1 MNTVLQL
8 LDAVAGAGARTDGQ
22 LLDSFARR
30 RDQGAFA
37 ELVHRHGA
45 MVLGV
50 CRRVLGN
57 AADADDAFQAVF
69 LVLARKAAAVRDRER
84 LGPWLHGVAFNA
96 ARRLKRAN
104 LRRTARER
112 GRAGQLEQTAAA
124 ADESAELHA
133 VLDEE
138 LARLPDRYRSVLVL
152 CDLEGRTRKE
162 AAHALGCPEGTV
174 GGRLARARELLA
186 ARLGARGV
194 CPALGA
200 LAGALVPVGAGAVA
214 PALVAALVRA
224 VGVDELA
231 RDAARGPI
239 SSHVSE
245 LAEGVVSSMFAIK
258 LQKVTAVVLCCG
270 LALACAAGGVRLA
283 NAQPEPEFT
292 PVPLLTEDPALQRL
306 REEEA
311 RRQAELE
318 ERARGQA
325 LEEAVPRRAAIVPLR
340 KLDSG
345 EVAPVLA
352 KFFDPGRVTIAALP
366 GDKSLLVYADEKTH
380 AKIRELLLQMGEP
393 APRNVTAL
401 RLNKTADL
409 ADTVKT
415 LTAAFGAERAVFVPV
430 PVGQVLLVY
439 ASESDTQTVKKLLA
453 KVLLPEPA
461 WAEPAWAAQVVFKTV
476 TLKNLL
482 PEDAGAVVRAQFGGV
497 SMFALPPNPQLILYG
512 PADVVE
518 AALKVVTALDE
529 GGTAK
534 TFEMQFQK
542 AAWSDVLDWYAKV
555 SGLVMITTA
564 KPTGTFTFAA
574 PKPGQRYT
582 LADVTDII
590 NETLMQQK
598 LLLVPRHMTFFIQPS
613 GEKIDPTL
621 LPRITLDELPKRGR
635 TEIVEV
641 LIPLRT
647 GEAAEIKEELTKLL
661 TPFGTIRYAKD
672 RSLIVADTAGN
683 VARIVSTLGDIE
695 RERAKRERE
704 RSEAPASGE
713 TAGTPRWLIPPAS
726 GAPVWV
732 EKVYRF
738 NFKPGSS
745 WTEVFEAYEKAT
757 GLKGTY
763 KAKPTGTFTRL
774 TPAVSHT
781 LAEFTDIINDAL
793 LADRWLLIRRE
804 GTFVVVPADEK
815 IDSSLVPRVAPE
827 GLSRLGR
834 TELVQVIVPVPTGAA
849 EELVPAVKKRLGP
862 FGSVTPLHR
871 VDALLVQDVA
881 ENALEVCKI
890 FGVPTDPKR

>member
-112 GRAGQLEQTAAA
+112 GRAGQLEQTAGA
-124 ADESAELHA
+124 ADERAELHA
-133 VLDEE
+133 ALDEE

-258 LQKVTAVVLCCG
+258 LQKVTAAVLCCG
-270 LALACAAGGVRLA
+270 LALVCAAGGVRLA
-283 NAQPEPEFT
+283 NAQPEPEFK
-292 PVPLLTEDPALQRL
+292 PVPLLMDEPRPQQKPDPLTLLGLQKAEATGATESQK
-306 REEEA
+306 
-311 RRQAELE
+311 
-318 ERARGQA
+318 
-325 LEEAVPRRAAIVPLR
+325 RAAIIPLR
-340 KLDSG
+340 KRDPAEAAETLN
-345 EVAPVLA
+345 
-352 KFFDPGRVTIAALP
+352 KFFDPRRVTIVALP
-366 GDKSLLVYADEKTH
+366 ADKSLLVYADEKAH
-380 AKIRELLLQMGEP
+380 ATIQELLQRVVREP
-393 APRNVTAL
+393 ALRKVTAL

-439 ASESDTQTVKKLLA
+439 ASESDTQTVQKLLA
-453 KVLLPEPA
+453 RVLLSAPA
-461 WAEPAWAAQVVFKTV
+461 ASADPVWKTV

-482 PEDAGAVVRAQFGGV
+482 AEDAGAVVRAQFGGRV
-497 SMFALPPNPQLILYG
+497 SIFALPPNRQLMLYG

-621 LPRITLDELPKRGR
+621 LPRIALDELSKRGR

-661 TPFGTIRYAKD
+661 TPLGTIRYAKD

-713 TAGTPRWLIPPAS
+713 TGGTPRWLIPPAS

-763 KAKPTGTFTRL
+763 KAKPTGTFTRS

-834 TELVQVIVPVPTGAA
+834 TELVQVIVPVPAGAA

-881 ENALEVCKI
+881 EKALEVCKI

>member
-96 ARRLKRAN
+96 ARRLKRSN

-112 GRAGQLEQTAAA
+112 GRAGQLEQTAGA
-124 ADESAELHA
+124 ADERAELHA
-133 VLDEE
+133 ALDEE

-200 LAGALVPVGAGAVA
+200 LAGALVPAGAGAVA

-258 LQKVTAVVLCCG
+258 LQKVTAAVLCCG

-292 PVPLLTEDPALQRL
+292 PVPLLTKDPALKRS
-306 REEEA
+306 
-311 RRQAELE
+311 RQELE
-318 ERARGQA
+318 ERARELQDTRKRQQA
-325 LEEAVPRRAAIVPLR
+325 LEEVVPGVPRRAAIIPLR

-345 EVAPVLA
+345 EVAPMLA
-352 KFFDPGRVTIAALP
+352 KFFDPRRVTIAALP

-393 APRNVTAL
+393 APRNVTAF

-409 ADTVKT
+409 AGTVKT
-415 LTAAFGAERAVFVPV
+415 LAAAFGPDRAVLVPV
-430 PVGQVLLVY
+430 PVEQVLLVY
-439 ASESDTQTVKKLLA
+439 ASEPDTQTVQKLLA
-453 KVLLPEPA
+453 NVLLPESGRLDN
-461 WAEPAWAAQVVFKTV
+461 VFMKTV
-476 TLKNLL
+476 RLKNILA
-482 PEDAGAVVRAQFGGV
+482 EDASAEVRAQFGRSV
-497 SMFALPPNPQLILYG
+497 SAVALPSSRQLMLYG
-512 PADVVE
+512 PVDVVE

-542 AAWSDVLDWYAKV
+542 AAWPDVLDWYAKV
-555 SGLVMITTA
+555 SGRVMSTTV

-590 NETLMQQK
+590 NEALMQQK
-598 LLLVPRHMTFFIQPS
+598 LLLVPWHTTFFILKPS
-613 GEKIDPTL
+613 DEK
-621 LPRITLDELPKRGR
+621 LD
-635 TEIVEV
+635 
-641 LIPLRT
+641 
-647 GEAAEIKEELTKLL
+647 
-661 TPFGTIRYAKD
+661 
-672 RSLIVADTAGN
+672 SLIVPLISLED
-683 VARIVSTLGDIE
+683 L
-695 RERAKRERE
+695 
-704 RSEAPASGE
+704 
-713 TAGTPRWLIPPAS
+713 PR
-726 GAPVWV
+726 
-732 EKVYRF
+732 F
-738 NFKPGSS
+738 
-745 WTEVFEAYEKAT
+745 
-757 GLKGTY
+757 
-763 KAKPTGTFTRL
+763 
-774 TPAVSHT
+774 
-781 LAEFTDIINDAL
+781 
-793 LADRWLLIRRE
+793 
-804 GTFVVVPADEK
+804 
-815 IDSSLVPRVAPE
+815 
-827 GLSRLGR
+827 GR
-834 TELVQVIVPVPTGAA
+834 TELVQVIVPVPKGAA

-862 FGSVTPLHR
+862 FGSVTTLHR
-871 VDALLVQDVA
+871 ADALVVQDVA
-881 ENALEVCKI
+881 ENVREVCKI